1 MATNTIMILA
11 LSSSIIT
18 KDFIK
23 PGNGC
28 NIKCHVQNDI
38 VTIIIIAIMVI
49 ADTIIVI
56 SLVLSFF
63 IMINDNF
70 LPN

>member
-23 PGNGC
+23 PGNRR
-28 NIKCHVQNDI
+28 NKCHVKNDI

-63 IMINDNF
+63 ITINDNF